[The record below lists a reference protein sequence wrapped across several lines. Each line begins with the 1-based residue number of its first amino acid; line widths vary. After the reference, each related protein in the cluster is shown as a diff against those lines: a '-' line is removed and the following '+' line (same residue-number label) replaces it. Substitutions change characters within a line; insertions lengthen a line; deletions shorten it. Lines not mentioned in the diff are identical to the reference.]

1 MAATSRG
8 GAIAV
13 TAEMTREKTPAES
26 LLGKLLT
33 AGGVASSASAASV
46 ARQLFEKPYLF
57 HFNQAVTLLERLYPD
72 RRPVG
77 RGENPYREVV
87 RFRSHLSLSFPPSSI
102 VDIQPPAGPSSPAQ
116 MTVAFFGLYGPSGVL
131 PRFYTEKLIEL
142 ERSKQKE
149 KNAFREWLDLF
160 NHHLIALFFR
170 AWEKYRLYVAYARG
184 EYQQTDVD
192 LFTLALLSFIGLGG
206 GGLRYR
212 LQVKVRDQD
221 DLEAPQVLAQLPDVA
236 LLPCAGLLAQR
247 PRNALNLGR
256 ILVHYFRFPVQVI
269 QFHGQWLYLDE
280 ASQTRLGRGE
290 EDKNQFGDGIVVGSR
305 VWSIQSKLRLRVGP
319 LTYAQ
324 FLDLLPDRRP
334 TPQRKT
340 FFLLSHLVRLY
351 IGPDLN
357 FDVQLVLHADE
368 VPATQLSDDGS
379 LGPRL
384 GWNVWL
390 SSGRVKEDA
399 DQAVFDGE
407 PLTWA
412 EPEEP

>member
-1 MAATSRG
+1 M
-8 GAIAV
+8 
-13 TAEMTREKTPAES
+13 TAETTTETAGNDT
-26 LLGKLLT
+26 LLGKMLT
-33 AGGVASSASAASV
+33 ASKSAPSAPADSV
-46 ARQLFEKPYLF
+46 ARRLFETPYLF

-77 RGENPYREVV
+77 RGENPHREVV
-87 RFRSHLSLSFPPSSI
+87 RFRGHLSLSFPPSSI
-102 VDIQPPAGPSSPAQ
+102 VDIQPPASPTSPAQ

-142 ERSKQKE
+142 ERGKQKE
-149 KNAFREWLDLF
+149 KNAFRAWLDLF
-160 NHHLIALFFR
+160 NHHLISLFFR

-184 EYQQTDVD
+184 EYQQSEVD
-192 LFTLALLSFIGLGG
+192 LFTQALLSFIGLGA
-206 GGLRYR
+206 GGLRHR
-212 LQVKVRDQD
+212 LQVMVQDED
-221 DLEAPQVLAQLPDVA
+221 DLEEPQVLARLPDVA

-280 ASQTRLGRGE
+280 ASQTRLGQGD
-290 EDKNQFGDGIVVGSR
+290 EDNKLGNGIVVGSR

-319 LTYAQ
+319 LSYDQ

-357 FDVQLVLHADE
+357 FDVQLILRADE
-368 VPATQLSDDGS
+368 VPATQLKDDGS

-390 SSGRVKEDA
+390 LSGRLREDA

-412 EPEEP
+412 EPKQP